1 MDPQRPWSRVQPVS
15 VEDDNPFAGITV
27 KVPSRL
33 ERLLYGEQDID
44 DFPIMGEDS
53 RDDFVQ
59 GKPEPLRLPVTHRAP
74 PNFEAPALFQTQRPI
89 PNRKEVKQ
97 NPVAQREESA
107 QVPKQAATTTPNPVP
122 TQFIFDP
129 TLAPQAA
136 KRAQGTNLPMSDFM
150 ASDQDHDSAPAYS
163 FSRPRG

>member
-1 MDPQRPWSRVQPVS
+1 MNPQRPWSRVQPVP
-15 VEDDNPFAGITV
+15 VEDDNPFAGITA

-44 DFPIMGEDS
+44 GFPNMDEES
-53 RDDFVQ
+53 RDFLAQ

-74 PNFEAPALFQTQRPI
+74 PSFEAPALFQTQRPI
-89 PNRKEVKQ
+89 PNREVVKQ
-97 NPVAQREESA
+97 NPVAQREEST
-107 QVPKQAATTTPNPVP
+107 QVTGQATVTASNPVA

-129 TLAPQAA
+129 TVAAQAA
-136 KRAQGTNLPMSDFM
+136 KRAQSASPSANDFTS
-150 ASDQDHDSAPAYS
+150 SDQDHDSAPAYS